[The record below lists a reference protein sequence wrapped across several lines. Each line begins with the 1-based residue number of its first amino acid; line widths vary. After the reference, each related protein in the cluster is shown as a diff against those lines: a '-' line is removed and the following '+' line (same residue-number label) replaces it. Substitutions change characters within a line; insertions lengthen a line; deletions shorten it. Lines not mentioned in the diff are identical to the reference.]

1 MRRLSPI
8 LLFLLAFPALAQE
21 AYTGRGPDRP
31 TAAASRHMISAANPH
46 AAEAGRA
53 VLRAGGSAVDAAIAA
68 ALVLAVV
75 EPQASGLGGGG
86 FLVAFDP
93 GRQRITTLDGRET
106 APAAT
111 RPDRFLDAQGKPLP
125 FRTAVRSGRSVGV
138 PGIPALLTEANARFG
153 RRPWSTLVEPA
164 IRLAEKGFEVS
175 PRLHALLAREANPSP
190 ALRAV
195 FYGPDGTPKRVGEKV
210 VQPALAKTLRLFASE
225 RRAPF
230 YSGAIARDIVAA
242 VRNAPDPGDMT
253 AEDLAGYEVVERSA
267 LCGPYRQYRVCGM
280 GPPSSGGIAVL
291 QMLAML
297 ESQDMATVE
306 PNSAMGV
313 HLLAEAGRLA
323 FADRAR
329 YLADPDKTNVPVRGL
344 LEAGYLSRRSELIR
358 LDASM
363 GVASPGEP
371 SQREGRVA
379 PSDPA
384 VRDTGTTH
392 ISVVDES
399 GQAVAMTLSIEQAFG
414 SQLMAAGFLLN
425 NELTDF
431 AALPL
436 TEGEPAANAPGPGK
450 RPRSSMAPT
459 LVFAPNGQIRLV
471 VGSAGGARIIGD
483 VAKTIVA
490 VLDWKLDPQA
500 AIQLPNRGSRNGPT
514 DIEAATALEAL
525 RSALEALGHEVQ
537 PVAFPSGIHAIL
549 REPGRLRG
557 GADPRR
563 EGVALGD

>member
-1 MRRLSPI
+1 
-8 LLFLLAFPALAQE
+8 
-21 AYTGRGPDRP
+21 
-31 TAAASRHMISAANPH
+31 MISAANPH

-53 VLRAGGSAVDAAIAA
+53 VLRAGGSAVDAAVAA

-86 FLVAFDP
+86 FLIAYDP
-93 GRQRITTLDGRET
+93 ARQRLTTLDGRET
-106 APAAT
+106 APAAAK
-111 RPDRFLDAQGKPLP
+111 PDRFLDPQGKPLP
-125 FRTAVRSGRSVGV
+125 FRAAVLSGMSVGV

-164 IRLAEKGFEVS
+164 IRLADQGFTMT
-175 PRLHALLAREANPSP
+175 PRLHGLLAKERNPSP
-190 ALRAV
+190 ALRAA
-195 FYGPDGTPKRVGEKV
+195 FYQPDGTPKPIGDKV
-210 VQPALAKTLRLFASE
+210 VQPALARTLRLFASE
-225 RRAPF
+225 RRDPF
-230 YSGAIARDIVAA
+230 YKGAVAREIVAA
-242 VRNAPDPGDMT
+242 VAKAPAPGDLTM
-253 AEDLAGYEVVERSA
+253 EDLAGYRVIERNA

-280 GPPSSGGIAVL
+280 GPPSSGGVAVL
-291 QMLAML
+291 QILGML
-297 ESQDMATVE
+297 EAQDMGKFGPTSVE
-306 PNSAMGV
+306 GV

-329 YLADPDKTNVPVRGL
+329 YLADPDKVSVPVRGL
-344 LEAGYLSRRSELIR
+344 LEASYINRRAELIR

-363 GVASPGEP
+363 GAAEPGEP
-371 SQREGRVA
+371 SMREGRLA

-384 VRDTGTTH
+384 ARDTGTTH

-431 AALPL
+431 AAVP
-436 TEGEPAANAPGPGK
+436 TVNGEAAANAPGPGK

-459 LVFAPNGQIRLV
+459 IVFSPNGQVRLV
-471 VGSAGGARIIGD
+471 VGSAGGARIIND

-500 AIQLPNRGSRNGPT
+500 AIQLPNRGNRNGPT
-514 DIEAATALEAL
+514 DIEAGTDLEKL
-525 RSALEALGHEVQ
+525 KPALEALGHKVEVME
-537 PVAFPSGIHAIL
+537 FPSGIHAIL
-549 REPGRLRG
+549 REPGRIRG
-557 GADPRR
+557 GADTRR